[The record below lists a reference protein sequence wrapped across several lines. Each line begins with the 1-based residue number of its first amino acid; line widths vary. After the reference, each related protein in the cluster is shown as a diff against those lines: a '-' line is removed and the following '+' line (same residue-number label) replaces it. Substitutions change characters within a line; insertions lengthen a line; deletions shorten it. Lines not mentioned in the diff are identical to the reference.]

1 MLLALWRAFRN
12 CFLLFATGAAMLC
25 LYCEAIGIPPN
36 LALALRQ
43 ELRRNDIPFD
53 FEGVK
58 IGPINGVV
66 LVGPRLLD
74 PQKRDTVLL
83 RAEQAMLDFHR
94 DSLLS
99 GTADL
104 SRIELSGASFT
115 LPLDDGSPLAVQDV
129 HLSARLQDGDLLCD
143 SLSGTVAGLKVNLKG
158 HLAHLD
164 KFKSD
169 GKAFDV
175 ASLLP
180 PSVALALRQIRDEL
194 ARSHASAE
202 LNVDFDADIR
212 DAAKGVWKIA
222 LESTGFSRF
231 GMRISELRLRAE
243 SRNGHLDGA
252 HAECRLKREGPEAW
266 FDSGECRLS
275 WRDGICHVERLEA
288 RLPFLHLSLEGDI
301 AGIEKKFAPSASAV
315 PSSPESWSKTLK
327 PIRLNLLKAG
337 LIRTQTPSTLQGRFH
352 VDLTDPQFNQ
362 ATVDINI
369 PDAEL
374 PPYGSL
380 KNSSARLVW
389 EKGRLSA
396 PALTLRYNCPP
407 TGLPLPMPDGK
418 IFNLKLRNLECRGF
432 WDGEVLRLSH
442 AALELPSLRLEGSGR
457 LRELTLQRLLAAD
470 DAPSASVA
478 KPGPADDAPTAM
490 AAAVGALLAID
501 RLALEQAAFCR
512 FDFDVPLDHP
522 DAARFSVDADVPA
535 FTFRGLALRHSRLRF
550 TANPER
556 IVVDN
561 LDLGI
566 DNDERLS
573 GGLAYDIASKSISGE
588 LRGGLHLNRILGFL
602 DPKVA
607 RGLQRIRFGDTAPQ
621 FDLQI
626 LPTPIADLSQIRL
639 DGHLVIHDIAYRGLN
654 VDSLTGHLVLEP
666 GKVYLRQGR
675 ALSRDISGEIDASFD
690 FKTLDLLV
698 RADLVSDPRVYVN
711 FIEHPEAR
719 KNYLDIWQSL
729 TWDPTSLIRQT
740 GVFGYHFSGGTTQD
754 NLFFYG
760 HAEAAGAAI
769 NGLRTQS
776 LSTDIHLEYPGQ
788 VLLDKF
794 TVRLTQGSAI
804 LKLGFRNLSDGCIA
818 DFEGQST
825 LAPRDLLQLCD
836 RSLRDLLP
844 GFDMPAS
851 ATVIARGSM
860 PLSAPEK
867 IYLQA
872 SIAAPALGYGVH
884 QATGVE
890 LNLGIDQGRMLVQTR
905 RCGLHQGALDAHF
918 ERAIAGGPA
927 ILQLKGSHMELGSVV
942 SAYGAKHLKAA
953 GGTVDFDA
961 DLKLEMSDHD
971 ALSAMSGDGHFKV
984 SDGAFWQIPF
994 LGPWLDKVGSVLP
1007 FSSATSIRTVS
1018 AKLKFLNQSINIQ
1031 EFSTD
1036 GSIISLA
1043 GKGAYRWSDGAYH
1056 LEMLTSYLKGA
1067 IAPFGLDILSGLFSP
1082 VTSVMKASV
1091 TGSPGKME
1099 WSFDRV
1105 DDFLDLFR
1113 RRRAAEATPGDP
1125 PPLPDGK

>member
-53 FEGVK
+53 FDGVK
-58 IGPINGVV
+58 IGPINGIV

-74 PQKRDTVLL
+74 PQKRDKVLL

-94 DSLLS
+94 DSLLA
-99 GTADL
+99 GTANL
-104 SRIELSGASFT
+104 SRLELSGASFV

-129 HLSARLQDGDLLCD
+129 HLSARIQDGELLCD
-143 SLSGTVAGLKVNLKG
+143 SLSGSVEGLKINLKG
-158 HLAHLD
+158 HLSHLD
-164 KFKSD
+164 KVKSN
-169 GKAFDV
+169 GKAFDI
-175 ASLLP
+175 ATLLP
-180 PSVALALRQIRDEL
+180 SSVAIALRQIRDEL
-194 ARSHASAE
+194 ARSHAGAE

-212 DAAKGVWKIA
+212 DAARGVWKIA
-222 LESTGFSRF
+222 LESSGVSRA
-231 GMRISELRLRAE
+231 GLRISDLRLRAE
-243 SRNGHLDGA
+243 SRGGHLDSA

-266 FDSGECRLS
+266 CDSGECRLS
-275 WRDGICHVERLEA
+275 WKDGVCHVERLEA
-288 RLPFLHLSLEGDI
+288 SLPFLHLSLEGEI
-301 AGIEKKFAPSASAV
+301 AGIEKTGTRPNDWRRRLAQLRSFLVMAS
-315 PSSPESWSKTLK
+315 
-327 PIRLNLLKAG
+327 
-337 LIRTQTPSTLQGRFH
+337 LIKTQTPSSLQGH
-352 VDLTDPQFNQ
+352 VHLDLADPQLNQ
-362 ATVDINI
+362 AKLDLNI

-374 PPYGSL
+374 PLYGSIRD
-380 KNSSARLVW
+380 SSARLVW

-396 PALTLRYNCPP
+396 PSLTLRYTCPP
-407 TGLPLPMPDGK
+407 KGIALLQPDGK
-418 IFNLKLRNLECRGF
+418 PFFLKLRNLECRGQ
-432 WDGEVLRLSH
+432 WDGELLRLSN

-457 LRELTLQRLLAAD
+457 VRDLTLSHFMSSDTKAAAPLD
-470 DAPSASVA
+470 DA
-478 KPGPADDAPTAM
+478 APTA
-490 AAAVGALLAID
+490 AAAALGALLAID
-501 RLALEQAAFCR
+501 RLALEQAASCR
-512 FDFDVPLDHP
+512 FDFDIPLDHP
-522 DAARFSVDADVPA
+522 QASRFSVDAEVPA

-550 TANPER
+550 AASPER

-573 GGLAYDIASKSISGE
+573 GGLAYDIASRKISGE

-602 DPKVA
+602 DPQIA

-626 LPTPIADLSQIRL
+626 LPTPIDDLSQLRL
-639 DGHLVIHDIAYRGLN
+639 DGNLVIHDIAYRGLN
-654 VDSLTGHLVLEP
+654 VDSLSGHLVLEP

-675 ALSRDISGEIDASFD
+675 AFSRDLTGDVDASFD

-698 RADLVSDPRVYVN
+698 RADLIGDPRVYVN
-711 FIEHPEAR
+711 FIELPEAR
-719 KNYLDIWQSL
+719 KNYLDIWQRL

-740 GVFGYHFSGGTTQD
+740 GVFGYHFSGDTSDD

-788 VLLDKF
+788 VVLDKF
-794 TVRLTQGSAI
+794 TVRLTQGAAV
-804 LKLGFRNLSDGCIA
+804 LKLGFRNLSGGCIA

-836 RSLRDLLP
+836 RDLRDLLP
-844 GFDMPAS
+844 GFDMPPS
-851 ATVIARGSM
+851 ATVVARGSM
-860 PLSAPEK
+860 PLSAPKK
-867 IYLQA
+867 IQMQA

-884 QATGVE
+884 KASGVE
-890 LNLGIDQGRMLVQTR
+890 LDLGIDQGRMLVQTR
-905 RCGLHQGALDAHF
+905 RCGLYQGALDVHF
-918 ERAIAGGPA
+918 ERDIAGGPA
-927 ILQLKGSHMELGSVV
+927 ILRLKGSRMELGSLV
-942 SAYGAKHLKAA
+942 SAYGAKHLNAA
-953 GGTVDFDA
+953 GGTADFDT
-961 DLKLEMSDHD
+961 DLKLEMNEKDD
-971 ALSAMSGDGHFKV
+971 LSAMSGSGHFKV
-984 SDGAFWQIPF
+984 RDGAFWQVPF

-1007 FSSATSIRTVS
+1007 FSSATSIRSVT
-1018 AKLKFLNQSINIQ
+1018 AKLNFVNQSINID

-1056 LEMLTSYLKGA
+1056 FELLTSYLKGA
-1067 IAPFGLDILSGLFSP
+1067 VAPFGLDLLSGLFSP

-1113 RRRAAEATPGDP
+1113 RRRQAENTPGIP
-1125 PPLPDGK
+1125 PPLPNGK

>member
-12 CFLLFATGAAMLC
+12 CFLLFATGTAMLC

-53 FEGVK
+53 FDGVK
-58 IGPINGVV
+58 IGPINGIV

-74 PQKRDTVLL
+74 PQKRDKVLL

-94 DSLLS
+94 DSLIA
-99 GTADL
+99 GTAKL
-104 SRIELSGASFT
+104 SRVELSGASFV

-129 HLSARLQDGDLLCD
+129 HLSARIQDGELLCD
-143 SLSGTVAGLKVNLKG
+143 SLSGTVAGLNVNLKG
-158 HLAHLD
+158 QLSHLD
-164 KFKSD
+164 KVKS
-169 GKAFDV
+169 KAFDI
-175 ASLLP
+175 ATLLP
-180 PSVALALRQIRDEL
+180 SSVAIVLRHIRDEL

-202 LNVDFDADIR
+202 LNVSFDADIR
-212 DAAKGVWKIA
+212 DAARGVWKIA
-222 LESTGFSRF
+222 LESSGLSRA
-231 GMRISELRLRAE
+231 GLRISDIRLRAE
-243 SRNGHLDGA
+243 SRGGRLDSA
-252 HAECRLKREGPEAW
+252 HAECRLKREGPEALC
-266 FDSGECRLS
+266 DSGECRLS
-275 WRDGICHVERLEA
+275 WKDGVCHVERLEA
-288 RLPFLHLSLEGDI
+288 SLPFLHLSLEGDI
-301 AGIEKKFAPSASAV
+301 AGIEKKLSLTDTSPDWSRRFAQLRDVLVMAS
-315 PSSPESWSKTLK
+315 
-327 PIRLNLLKAG
+327 
-337 LIRTQTPSTLQGRFH
+337 LIKTQTPSSLQGH
-352 VDLTDPQFNQ
+352 VHLDLADPQLNQ
-362 ATVDINI
+362 AKLDLNI

-374 PPYGSL
+374 PLYGSIRD
-380 KNSSARLVW
+380 SSARLVW

-396 PALTLRYNCPP
+396 PSLTLHYTCPP
-407 TGLPLPMPDGK
+407 EGLALSLPDGK
-418 IFNLKLRNLECRGF
+418 PFYLKLRNLECRGQ
-432 WDGEVLRLSH
+432 WDGELLRLSN

-457 LRELTLQRLLAAD
+457 IRDLTLSHFMTSDTKAAAPLD
-470 DAPSASVA
+470 DA
-478 KPGPADDAPTAM
+478 APTAM
-490 AAAVGALLAID
+490 AAALSALLAID
-501 RLALEQAAFCR
+501 RLALEQPASCR
-512 FDFDVPLDHP
+512 FDFDIPLNHP
-522 DAARFSVDADVPA
+522 EASRFSVDADVPA

-550 TANPER
+550 AASPER
-556 IVVDN
+556 LVVDN

-573 GGLAYDIASKSISGE
+573 GGLAYDIASRKISGE

-602 DPKVA
+602 DPQIA

-626 LPTPIADLSQIRL
+626 LPTPIDDLSQLRL
-639 DGHLVIHDIAYRGLN
+639 DGNLVIHDIAYRGLN
-654 VDSLTGHLVLEP
+654 VDSLTGRLVLEP

-675 ALSRDISGEIDASFD
+675 AFSRDLTGDVDASFD

-711 FIEHPEAR
+711 FIEHPQAR
-719 KNYLDIWQSL
+719 KNYLNIWKSL

-740 GVFGYHFSGGTTQD
+740 GVFGYHFSGNNSDD

-788 VLLDKF
+788 VVLDKF
-794 TVRLTQGSAI
+794 TVRLTQGAAV
-804 LKLGFRNLSDGCIA
+804 LKLGFRNLSGGCIA

-825 LAPRDLLQLCD
+825 LAPRDLLQLCNRD
-836 RSLRDLLP
+836 LRDLLP

-851 ATVIARGSM
+851 ATVVARGSM

-867 IYLQA
+867 VQMQA

-884 QATGVE
+884 KASGVE
-890 LNLGIDQGRMLVQTR
+890 LDLGIDQGRMLVQTR
-905 RCGLHQGALDAHF
+905 RCGLYQGALDVHF
-918 ERAIAGGPA
+918 ERNIAGGPA
-927 ILQLKGSHMELGSVV
+927 ILRLKGSRMELGSLV

-953 GGTVDFDA
+953 GGTADFDA
-961 DLKLEMSDHD
+961 DLKLEMNEKDD
-971 ALSAMSGDGHFKV
+971 LNAMSGSGHFQV
-984 SDGAFWQIPF
+984 RDGAFWQIPF

-1007 FSSATSIRTVS
+1007 FSSATSIRSVN
-1018 AKLKFLNQSINIQ
+1018 AKLNFVNQSINVD

-1036 GSIISLA
+1036 GSIIALA

-1056 LEMLTSYLKGA
+1056 FELLTSYLKGA
-1067 IAPFGLDILSGLFSP
+1067 VAPFGLDLLSGLFSP

-1113 RRRAAEATPGDP
+1113 RRRQAENTPGNP
-1125 PPLPDGK
+1125 PPLPNGK